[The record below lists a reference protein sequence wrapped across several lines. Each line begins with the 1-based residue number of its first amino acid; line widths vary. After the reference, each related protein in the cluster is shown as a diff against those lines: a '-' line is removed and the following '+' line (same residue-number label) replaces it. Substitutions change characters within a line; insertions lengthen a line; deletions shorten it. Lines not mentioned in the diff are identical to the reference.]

1 MRTSTLAKVAAITLA
16 IIGVFCLLW
25 SLRVATDDITVFVRG
40 HKFKCGSVLN
50 AKDPREL
57 VSSRQQ
63 VTRLFKQANN
73 RCDKKRSDQTQK
85 AITLFVAGVI
95 PLLIVLM
102 IPALGRR
109 SRMARG
115 RRRTRL

>member
-1 MRTSTLAKVAAITLA
+1 MRTSTLARVAAITLA
-16 IIGVFCLLW
+16 IIGVACLVA
-25 SLRVATDDITVFVRG
+25 SLRVATEQLTVSVAR

-57 VSSRQQ
+57 VSSRRQ
-63 VTRLFKQANN
+63 VTPLYKRANN
-73 RCDKKRSDQTQK
+73 RCDKKRSDYTQK

-102 IPALGRR
+102 IPALSRR
-109 SRMARG
+109 TRMARG

>member
-1 MRTSTLAKVAAITLA
+1 MRTNTLARVAAITLA
-16 IIGVFCLLW
+16 IIGVACLVA
-25 SLRVATDDITVFVRG
+25 SLMVATNDFTVSVKG

-102 IPALGRR
+102 IPALARR
-109 SRMARG
+109 SRMSRG
-115 RRRTRL
+115 RRRTRI